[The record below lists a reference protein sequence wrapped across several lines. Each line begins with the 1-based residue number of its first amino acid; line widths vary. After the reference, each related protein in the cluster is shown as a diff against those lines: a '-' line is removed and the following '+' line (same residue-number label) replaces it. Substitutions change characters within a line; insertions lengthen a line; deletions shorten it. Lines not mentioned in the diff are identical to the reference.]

1 MVSLARVCL
10 VDFQGFQSLPRQLPE
25 VLFPSSIPVTR
36 ERAMHTHRVAF
47 KDSLERL
54 FGTAVCTH
62 ISSCL
67 SSSGAC
73 PALLS
78 LPLPQSS
85 APDVQALFDGVA
97 GSFHSGSAGTVCRPQ
112 KSIGTR
118 VEGPLQATPLRDSA
132 LWPFPSRG
140 SSNPLLACLFRGGPC
155 PDPCPSIAAAQ
166 LPFYSEDGCKLSNN
180 MGSFNPGSEAA
191 LRARYFKYEDFFTL
205 RFLLQKVLDFE
216 FSRSVLLSSQIQAV

>member
-1 MVSLARVCL
+1 MIFR
-10 VDFQGFQSLPRQLPE
+10 GFRAFPDSSQKCCSPAPSQSLGKEPCTLTGLP
-25 VLFPSSIPVTR
+25 LKTLQR
-36 ERAMHTHRVAF
+36 
-47 KDSLERL
+47 DSLEQL
-54 FGTAVCTH
+54 SAPTSHVCPAV
-62 ISSCL
+62 
-67 SSSGAC
+67 G

-118 VEGPLQATPLRDSA
+118 VEGPFQATPLRDSA

-191 LRARYFKYEDFFTL
+191 LRARYFKYEDFFYT
-205 RFLLQKVLDFE
+205 
-216 FSRSVLLSSQIQAV
+216 